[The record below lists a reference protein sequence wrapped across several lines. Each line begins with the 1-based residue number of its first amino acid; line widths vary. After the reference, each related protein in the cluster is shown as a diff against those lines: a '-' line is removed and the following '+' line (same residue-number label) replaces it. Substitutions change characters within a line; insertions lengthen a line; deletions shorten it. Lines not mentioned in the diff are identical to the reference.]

1 VQPHAQLVFIA
12 ARDRNLRRAGTLSA
26 GWPQKSDVAITT
38 RKGSGLGDAL
48 TLATNNL
55 ITNGKYRKALAR
67 WGLEEEA
74 LARSETNPPGLP
86 KF

>member
-1 VQPHAQLVFIA
+1 
-12 ARDRNLRRAGTLSA
+12 
-26 GWPQKSDVAITT
+26 VAIAT
-38 RKGSGLGDAL
+38 RKGSGLVDAL

-55 ITNGKYRKALAR
+55 IANGKYGNALAR

-74 LARSETNPPGLP
+74 LPRSETNPPGLP